1 MKAAISGSDA
11 IKKKDILEKGYLA
24 EAQLCDGDIK
34 LFVGAKV
41 TEYQRGE
48 NKGEPKFE
56 IFLYAKDDNGKS
68 YQPIIDGVACSSADY
83 VKMLTT
89 ELTFSMPDLHSENQS
104 VHRKLIEKLFKPE
117 LDALGA
123 DEVVEKNP

>member
-24 EAQLCDGDIK
+24 EAQLSDGDIK

-41 TEYQRGE
+41 TEYKRGE